1 MKLFGMGRGFHPFS
15 SIKVLPKF
23 VLWHWLSSCVVED
36 VSLHHTNFLPLLTW
50 TQMGLILKLSCV
62 PTFPCPAPYRLPSEY
77 RNSQYFCFGKHS
89 FLLLV
94 SYSITRQRMPSY
106 CTQGFAGLRHSVWT
120 LQTSLNLPEV
130 NSHPHTNTIK
140 SVFLAWV

>member
-1 MKLFGMGRGFHPFS
+1 MTLAFLLCCWGCISTSH
-15 SIKVLPKF
+15 I
-23 VLWHWLSSCVVED
+23 
-36 VSLHHTNFLPLLTW
+36 NFLPLLTW

-89 FLLLV
+89 FLLLI
-94 SYSITRQRMPSY
+94 SYSITWQRMPSY

-130 NSHPHTNTIK
+130 NSHHIPTQSNQCFWLEYKKRTGKTCYIICY
-140 SVFLAWV
+140 VFLVLDCSG